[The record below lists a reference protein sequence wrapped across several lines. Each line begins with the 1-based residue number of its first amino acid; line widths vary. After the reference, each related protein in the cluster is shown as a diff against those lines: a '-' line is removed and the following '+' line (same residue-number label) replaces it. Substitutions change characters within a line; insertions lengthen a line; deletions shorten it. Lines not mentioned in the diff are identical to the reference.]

1 MDSLTRRDAIATAA
15 GTAAAVAAVAGTP
28 AYAALKPLPR
38 AAAAEVG
45 LDEAAMAGLSRS
57 MKALV
62 DQKLRAGVVYGVVRD
77 GKVVALEAFGQRSIE
92 RKLPMQTDSVVR
104 LYSQSRAVTGAA
116 ILTLVEEGK
125 IALDDPVARYIPEI
139 ADMQVIA
146 EIKDGQV
153 TATVPQDPA
162 MTVRHLFTYTSGL
175 GYAADWPKSV
185 GMEQRDILALDQTIE
200 TGVRKL
206 AKYPLLYQPGA
217 KWVYGFSSDVLG
229 RVAEVASGQP
239 LNVFLRERLTQRIGM
254 ADTDFHVRDGDTDR
268 LADVYGPGPE
278 KGTLINR
285 TAAAP
290 PSSGYVTPA
299 KMFSA
304 GGGLVSTAMDYLRFM
319 QMLLNGGELDG
330 VRVLKPETV
339 KMMLSRQTAPEQGL
353 VYWYNHASTPVF
365 RGYAW
370 GLAIGVRADEGPHA
384 APGSPG
390 DAAWGGLANTA
401 YFLDPKERVAAVALS
416 QYLGPD
422 EPTLPLILRHG
433 VYAALLRG

>member
-1 MDSLTRRDAIATAA
+1 
-15 GTAAAVAAVAGTP
+15 
-28 AYAALKPLPR
+28 
-38 AAAAEVG
+38 
-45 LDEAAMAGLSRS
+45 
-57 MKALV
+57 
-62 DQKLRAGVVYGVVRD
+62 
-77 GKVVALEAFGQRSIE
+77 F
-92 RKLPMQTDSVVR
+92 R

-116 ILTLVEEGK
+116 ILTLVDDGK
-125 IALDDPVARYIPEI
+125 IALDDPVAKYIPEI
-139 ADMQVIA
+139 AEMQVIS

-153 TATVPQDPA
+153 TATEPQNPA

-185 GMEQRDILALDQTIE
+185 GMVQRDILALDQTIE
-200 TGVRKL
+200 AGVRKL
-206 AKYPLLYQPGA
+206 ARYPLLSQPGA

-229 RVAEVASGQP
+229 RVAEVAAGKP
-239 LNVFLRERLTQRIGM
+239 FDVFLRERLTQRIGM
-254 ADTDFHVRDGDTDR
+254 ADTDFHVRPGDADR
-268 LADVYGPGPE
+268 LADVYGPGPADSPQR
-278 KGTLINR
+278 GTLINR
-285 TAAAP
+285 TATAP

-304 GGGLVSTAMDYLRFM
+304 GGGLVSTAMDYLRFL

-339 KMMLSRQTAPEQGL
+339 KMMLSRQTTPEQGL

-370 GLAIGVRADEGPHA
+370 GLTIGVRADEGPHA

-401 YFLDPKERVAAVALS
+401 YFLDPKERVAAVALT

-422 EPTLPLILRHG
+422 EPTVPLTLRHG
-433 VYAALLRG
+433 VYAALRRG